1 MTATTHKL
9 LATMPCGDPDLGA
22 EVEAM
27 VTFTYLKGAPEQG
40 PSYASGGQP
49 ADPDEIEFVSA
60 EHCCNGKPAPFH
72 GGFAD
77 LEQNH
82 LDDLAEAWLESDEGQ
97 VEACGIVCEDDLRA
111 QDDAADMRAEMWKDD
126 R

>member
-1 MTATTHKL
+1 MKTTHKL

-40 PSYASGGQP
+40 SSYASGGQP

-60 EHCCNGKPAPFH
+60 EHYCNGKPAPFH
-72 GGFAD
+72 GGFSAD
-77 LEQNH
+77 EQKW
-82 LDDLAEAWLESDEGQ
+82 LDDVAVAWLCANDGYHAALG
-97 VEACGIVCEDDLRA
+97 VAVDDGLRA
-111 QDDAADMRAEMWKDD
+111 QDDAADMRAEMRKDD